1 MFPMK
6 KARIL
11 LMVFVLLLSS
21 GAGAWL
27 KLQQVI
33 APDEISVKENLTYDR
48 ESGKVNLLLVG
59 VDENEGSHRSDTI
72 AVLSLDLDNKTLRLL
87 SLPRDTRVQ
96 IAGHGWQKLNHA
108 YAYGK
113 VKLLRETVVNYL
125 GLPIHYHAVVNYDSF
140 PKMIDMMGGVDLT
153 VKKRLRYVD
162 RAGGLYIDIQ
172 KGSQHMD
179 GETALQ
185 YARFRNDA
193 LGDIGR
199 VRRQQN
205 LIQALLAKL
214 KDPQII
220 PRIPNLVR
228 ESIKMVQTDMPV
240 TQALQ
245 LASYMRDNGFESM
258 KFGTLP
264 GKPAYISGVSYWLG
278 DLVKASHFLT
288 DPVEGQAGEQSGDQG
303 ADVEQ
308 AEAPR
313 DVTDIVKALK
323 APVAVLNGDGAPGV
337 GRKGARE
344 LQRLGVDVAYVG
356 NAKHFDYHY
365 SLVYYPQGGASGNLE
380 REGRLLADLT
390 GVGGKLF
397 RPSEE
402 SAYVTI
408 VLGHDFERII
418 KRLHNSV
425 IQ

>member
-1 MFPMK
+1 
-6 KARIL
+6 
-11 LMVFVLLLSS
+11 MVFVLLLSS
-21 GAGAWL
+21 GAGAWFRL
-27 KLQQVI
+27 HKVI
-33 APDEISVKENLTYDR
+33 APDESSVKENLTYDR

-72 AVLSLDLDNKTLRLL
+72 AVLSLDLDQKTLRLL

-96 IAGHGWQKLNHA
+96 IEGHGWQKLNHA

-113 VKLLRETVVNYL
+113 VKLLQETVVNYL
-125 GLPIHYHAVVNYDSF
+125 GLPIHYYAVVNYDSF

-153 VKKRLRYVD
+153 VKKRLHYVD
-162 RAGGLYIDIQ
+162 HAGGLNINIS
-172 KGSQHMD
+172 KGAQHMD

-205 LIQALLAKL
+205 LIQTLLAKM

-220 PRIPNLVR
+220 PRVPNLVR
-228 ESIKMVQTDMPV
+228 ETVKMVQTDMPV

-245 LASYMRDNGFESM
+245 LAAYLRDNGFESM
-258 KFGTLP
+258 EFGTLP

-278 DLVKASHFLT
+278 DLVKASHFFT
-288 DPVEGQAGEQSGDQG
+288 DPVESQDEAMFSGDHE
-303 ADVEQ
+303 ASVEQ
-308 AEAPR
+308 TEKPR

-323 APVAVLNGDGAPGV
+323 VPVAVLNGDGSSGV

-365 SLVYYPQGGASGNLE
+365 SLIYFPQGGTSGNLE
-380 REGRLLADLT
+380 REGRLLADLMDL
-390 GVGGKLF
+390 GEKLF
-397 RPSEE
+397 RPSDE

-408 VLGHDFERII
+408 VLGHDFESVIQ
-418 KRLHNSV
+418 RLHNSV